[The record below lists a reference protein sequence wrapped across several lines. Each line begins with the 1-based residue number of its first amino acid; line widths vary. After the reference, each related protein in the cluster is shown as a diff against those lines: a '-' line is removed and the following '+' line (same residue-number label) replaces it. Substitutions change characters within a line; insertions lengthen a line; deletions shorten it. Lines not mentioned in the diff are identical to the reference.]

1 MPTDPQN
8 IPDPSSIPRVALE
21 SMNQTHREEVGMVQR
36 LADLLV
42 QGISGDMD
50 ETAISALIQAWI
62 EHTREHFA
70 RENRLMEQYS
80 FPAYPVHRGEHE
92 RVLSLLEALQQ
103 AWQNQYFPEPL
114 AEFLCNDW
122 PAWFDNHVKTMDQ
135 VTAAFLQRVA
145 NDVSDL

>member
-8 IPDPSSIPRVALE
+8 LPDPSSIPQVALE
-21 SMNQTHREEVGMVQR
+21 SMNQTHREEVEMVQQ

-42 QGISGDMD
+42 KGIAGDLD
-50 ETAISALIQAWI
+50 EAAISAQTQAWV

-70 RENRLMEQYS
+70 RENSLMEQNG
-80 FPAYPVHRGEHE
+80 FPAYPVHKGEHE
-92 RVLSLLEALQQ
+92 RILNLLEELQQ
-103 AWQNQYFPEPL
+103 GWLQQHSPYPL

-145 NDVSDL
+145 GDGSDL

>member
-8 IPDPSSIPRVALE
+8 LPDPSSIPLVALE
-21 SMNQTHREEVGMVQR
+21 SMNQTHREEVEMVNH

-42 QGISGDMD
+42 KGVAGELD
-50 ETAISALIQAWI
+50 EKAITAQTQCWI

-70 RENRLMEQYS
+70 RENRLMEQYG
-80 FPAYPVHRGEHE
+80 FPAYAVHRDEHE
-92 RVLSLLEALQQ
+92 RVLNLLEELQQ
-103 AWQNQYFPEPL
+103 DWLRQLSPYPL

-135 VTAAFLQRVA
+135 VTAAFLQHV
-145 NDVSDL
+145 VSDAPDL